1 VPLFEKML
9 CINWLGDIL
18 AVESGYEEGCKWGA
32 RQKPTDFS
40 INIPPC
46 LTARLQAGIHPTCLR
61 RVLCP
66 SRKARKKNSAAGVSN
81 SLVGGL
87 YHQCGGC
94 PSNAKSGLLPRL
106 PLFRLKEVGN
116 ILGGLCR
123 ATPLW
128 EANK

>member
-9 CINWLGDIL
+9 SINGLGDIL
-18 AVESGYEEGCKWGA
+18 AVESGYEEGCKRGA

-40 INIPPC
+40 INITPC

-66 SRKARKKNSAAGVSN
+66 SRKARKKSAAGD
-81 SLVGGL
+81 SLGGGL

-94 PSNAKSGLLPRL
+94 PSNDKSGFLLRL

-128 EANK
+128 KASK